1 MSGLAR
7 GRLFGIGTDTS
18 SEPVGRNGVGTK
30 GGVEPIHLPRP
41 NGRPTLRRLLASLP
55 FLVTFSTAAIAKG
68 TGYVFVSH
76 EKTNNIVVIDPKQGS
91 RIIKWIDTS
100 HRPRDMKFRTDHKQ
114 LLVACVDDDVIDV
127 IDVATLQMVDHIPTG
142 PSPEMFELSR
152 DETSLYVSDEEASA
166 VQEIS
171 FKDKLI
177 DRDIATGA
185 EPEGIAVTGDG
196 KTLYV
201 TSEVSDMV
209 HVVDLTAGVV
219 TDNVVVG
226 TRPRRFLLLPN
237 GKELWVSNELSG
249 QISIIDRATNQVSAT
264 LDFLPPGFRQVDVTP
279 VGMTMSKDGVT
290 AIITLGRAN
299 HIAFVDTA
307 SRKIK
312 DYVLVG
318 NRPWGVALSPDEKV
332 LYVANGLSD
341 DVSVVDMASHKPL
354 RTIPRGGRAN
364 SDSSISGK
372 SA

>member
-1 MSGLAR
+1 
-7 GRLFGIGTDTS
+7 
-18 SEPVGRNGVGTK
+18 
-30 GGVEPIHLPRP
+30 
-41 NGRPTLRRLLASLP
+41 
-55 FLVTFSTAAIAKG
+55 
-68 TGYVFVSH
+68 
-76 EKTNNIVVIDPKQGS
+76 
-91 RIIKWIDTS
+91 
-100 HRPRDMKFRTDHKQ
+100 
-114 LLVACVDDDVIDV
+114 
-127 IDVATLQMVDHIPTG
+127 
-142 PSPEMFELSR
+142 
-152 DETSLYVSDEEASA
+152 